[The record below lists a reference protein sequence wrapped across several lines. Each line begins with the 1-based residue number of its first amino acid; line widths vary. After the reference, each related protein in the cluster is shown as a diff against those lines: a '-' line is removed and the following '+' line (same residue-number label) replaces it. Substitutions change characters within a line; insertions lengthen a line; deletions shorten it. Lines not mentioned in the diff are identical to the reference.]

1 MSLDGFSILYNYL
14 IDEHTFDRAMS
25 QSDDFV
31 FKDYDT
37 FMEFNKNC
45 INELTDKE
53 KDWLCVLC
61 LKIGKHKINLVDEE
75 NCVEMKATNF
85 YFNMQKEICILNP
98 R

>member
-1 MSLDGFSILYNYL
+1 MDNFSILYNYL
-14 IDEHTFDRAMS
+14 IDEHTFDRIVS
-25 QSDDFV
+25 YSDTYPFA
-31 FKDYDT
+31 DYDT

-45 INELTDKE
+45 INELNDKE

-61 LKIGKHKINLVDEE
+61 LKFGKQKVNLVDEE

-85 YFNMQKEICILNP
+85 YFNMQKEICIVNP